1 MAGENTDDKVGL
13 PNADDVQQEQKTQEP
28 KELSPIEQKAI
39 EMGWR
44 PQEEFDGDPDDFID
58 AKEFVRRAPLFEKIE
73 HQSKELKA
81 VRKSLEALKDHYS
94 NVNEAA
100 FDRAMKQL
108 KEQQKQAL
116 VESDPDKFYEI
127 EQARENLQKEKEAF
141 VKTQQGLEIK
151 EEVPIHPTLQ
161 AWYIRNPWYQNKPH
175 MRVYADQVA
184 QSYAGRMD
192 PEKVLQKIE
201 EAVREEFPNQFRNR
215 NKDAPGAVEDGSSR
229 RGGASKSDNSL
240 AGIEKGLTEDERR
253 VMNRLVRDGHV
264 TKEKY
269 LRLIVTGKQ
278 IGRAHV

>member
-1 MAGENTDDKVGL
+1 MAGENTEGQVGL
-13 PNADDVQQEQKTQEP
+13 PNADDVQQEQKTQGQ

-94 NVNEAA
+94 KVNEAA

-141 VKTQQGLEIK
+141 VKTQQTLEIK
-151 EEVPIHPTLQ
+151 EEVPVHPTLQ
-161 AWYIRNPWYQNKPH
+161 AWYARNPWYQNKPH

-229 RGGASKSDNSL
+229 RSGGSKSDSSL
-240 AGIEKGLTEDERR
+240 AGLEKGLTEDERR

-269 LRLIVTGKQ
+269 LKDLALIKGN
-278 IGRAHV
+278 